1 MRAQLNCAV
10 SDESTVG
17 AARRSAAQLA
27 AHAGLSDTDKGRLGI
42 VVTELARNI
51 TLHSGRGALL
61 IQELHDGGETGVE
74 VLAVDSGPG
83 IDDLERS
90 LTDGYST
97 AGTSGT
103 GMGAVRRLSSEFDLY
118 TRQGGGAIVMSRIR
132 GRDGAHGPA
141 ADWGAVASC
150 APGETRCGDSWS
162 IARRNGDIA
171 LLVADG
177 LGHGDGAAD
186 AAELA
191 VTIFENRPF
200 GPLEEY
206 FGEAHR
212 RLHAT
217 RGAAVAV
224 AQFEAKGGSLRYAGI
239 GNIAGRILS
248 PDGTTRGLVSNN
260 GTVGGQMRHVREFA
274 YNWRAGDLLVMHTDG
289 LKTGW
294 SLEGYPGL
302 AARHPAVISALL
314 HRDFRRGPDDTTV
327 VVLGR
332 RG

>member
-1 MRAQLNCAV
+1 VSELARNTVKHGLGGEMRWETLAEGGRRGLKLTFVDTGPGSRTSSAPWSTAIPPVVASAWDFLARSVSSTTSPSRARPQGHARDDHALEVTVRAQLNCAV

-118 TRQGGGAIVMSRIR
+118 TRQGGGAIVMSASAAATARTGQPRI
-132 GRDGAHGPA
+132 GARSPPA
-141 ADWGAVASC
+141 H
-150 APGETRCGDSWS
+150 R
-162 IARRNGDIA
+162 ARRAAAIA
-171 LLVADG
+171 
-177 LGHGDGAAD
+177 GAS
-186 AAELA
+186 
-191 VTIFENRPF
+191 
-200 GPLEEY
+200 
-206 FGEAHR
+206 
-212 RLHAT
+212 
-217 RGAAVAV
+217 RGAMAT
-224 AQFEAKGGSLRYAGI
+224 SRCS
-239 GNIAGRILS
+239 S
-248 PDGTTRGLVSNN
+248 PTVSAT
-260 GTVGGQMRHVREFA
+260 GTVPRMRP
-274 YNWRAGDLLVMHTDG
+274 
-289 LKTGW
+289 
-294 SLEGYPGL
+294 SSP
-302 AARHPAVISALL
+302 
-314 HRDFRRGPDDTTV
+314 
-327 VVLGR
+327 
-332 RG
+332 